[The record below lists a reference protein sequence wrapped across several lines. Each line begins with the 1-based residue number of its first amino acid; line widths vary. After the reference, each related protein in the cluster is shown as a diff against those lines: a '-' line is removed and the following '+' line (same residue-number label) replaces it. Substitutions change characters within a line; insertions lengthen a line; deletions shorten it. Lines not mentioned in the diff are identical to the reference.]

1 MKPQGVFCEWALPEV
16 RPVYYGDDS
25 IQDSRSWLG
34 VQIKIVSRSWEE
46 KGTNTLRLRT
56 EDRMKRMSRSKD
68 KQDYIR

>member
-1 MKPQGVFCEWALPEV
+1 MKPQGVFCEWALTEV

-34 VQIKIVSRSWEE
+34 VQIRIVSRPWEE
-46 KGTNTLRLRT
+46 KGMNTLRLRT

-68 KQDYIR
+68 KQEYIR